1 MTVPADTCDTSAAR
15 TARVVLITGAV
26 QTGAAPARAAEAA
39 RAGARQ
45 AIGAGRPGDAQP
57 GASAPAGAPAHPPRA
72 GEQQAQAPSAPPA
85 ARPAPDA
92 AAVGRALAVG
102 FARRGWN
109 VALAAAAGDEA
120 RAAAALAAEVEAL
133 GRRAAVLAA
142 DLAVEA
148 DVARLVADCGAA
160 LGRPACVIAQAAPV
174 ADTARD
180 VGYASLAGA
189 MARSVAAPLVLA
201 RTLADATPDAARDD
215 ERERAVVI
223 HLLDETLFH
232 PAPERL
238 SHSLAQAAPLCM
250 PHPLTGTTMFAAL
263 LHPRLADCRRLYL
276 RNHEV
281 YMNIGAFEHEK
292 RGEQRVV
299 INVDLFVPLALTTP
313 VEDRLREVVD
323 YDLMKQSV
331 AQCVARGHI
340 HLQETLCDAIAASLL
355 AHDAVRAV
363 RVSTEKPDAYPD
375 CDAVGVEVFRIK
387 DEERA

>member
-1 MTVPADTCDTSAAR
+1 
-15 TARVVLITGAV
+15 
-26 QTGAAPARAAEAA
+26 
-39 RAGARQ
+39 Q

-120 RAAAALAAEVEAL
+120 RAAAALAAEVVAI
-133 GRRAAVLAA
+133 
-142 DLAVEA
+142 EA

-238 SHSLAQAAPLCM
+238 SHSLAQAAL
-250 PHPLTGTTMFAAL
+250 HRATAAQAL
-263 LHPRLADCRRLYL
+263 ALAPKVRVVGLVGGRAPRADDIADAACYLADAPGVTGATLTVDGGEHL
-276 RNHEV
+276 APPADERN
-281 YMNIGAFEHEK
+281 
-292 RGEQRVV
+292 
-299 INVDLFVPLALTTP
+299 
-313 VEDRLREVVD
+313 
-323 YDLMKQSV
+323 
-331 AQCVARGHI
+331 
-340 HLQETLCDAIAASLL
+340 
-355 AHDAVRAV
+355 
-363 RVSTEKPDAYPD
+363 
-375 CDAVGVEVFRIK
+375 
-387 DEERA
+387 

>member
-1 MTVPADTCDTSAAR
+1 
-15 TARVVLITGAV
+15 
-26 QTGAAPARAAEAA
+26 
-39 RAGARQ
+39 
-45 AIGAGRPGDAQP
+45 
-57 GASAPAGAPAHPPRA
+57 
-72 GEQQAQAPSAPPA
+72 
-85 ARPAPDA
+85 
-92 AAVGRALAVG
+92 RALAVG

-238 SHSLAQAAPLCM
+238 SHSLAQAAL
-250 PHPLTGTTMFAAL
+250 HRATAAQAL
-263 LHPRLADCRRLYL
+263 ALAPKVRVVGLVGGRAPRADDIADAACYLADAPGVTGATLTVDGGEHL
-276 RNHEV
+276 APPADERN
-281 YMNIGAFEHEK
+281 
-292 RGEQRVV
+292 
-299 INVDLFVPLALTTP
+299 
-313 VEDRLREVVD
+313 
-323 YDLMKQSV
+323 
-331 AQCVARGHI
+331 
-340 HLQETLCDAIAASLL
+340 
-355 AHDAVRAV
+355 
-363 RVSTEKPDAYPD
+363 
-375 CDAVGVEVFRIK
+375 
-387 DEERA
+387 

>member
-133 GRRAAVLAA
+133 GR
-142 DLAVEA
+142 
-148 DVARLVADCGAA
+148 
-160 LGRPACVIAQAAPV
+160 PACVIAQAAPV

-238 SHSLAQAAPLCM
+238 SHSLAQAAL
-250 PHPLTGTTMFAAL
+250 HRATAAQAL
-263 LHPRLADCRRLYL
+263 ALAPKVRVVGLVGGRAPRADDIADAACYLADAPGVTGATLTVDGGEHL
-276 RNHEV
+276 APPADERN
-281 YMNIGAFEHEK
+281 
-292 RGEQRVV
+292 
-299 INVDLFVPLALTTP
+299 
-313 VEDRLREVVD
+313 
-323 YDLMKQSV
+323 
-331 AQCVARGHI
+331 
-340 HLQETLCDAIAASLL
+340 
-355 AHDAVRAV
+355 
-363 RVSTEKPDAYPD
+363 
-375 CDAVGVEVFRIK
+375 
-387 DEERA
+387 

>member
-26 QTGAAPARAAEAA
+26 QTGAVPARAAEAA

-109 VALAAAAGDEA
+109 
-120 RAAAALAAEVEAL
+120 
-133 GRRAAVLAA
+133 
-142 DLAVEA
+142 
-148 DVARLVADCGAA
+148 VARLVADCGAA

-238 SHSLAQAAPLCM
+238 SHSLAQAAL
-250 PHPLTGTTMFAAL
+250 HRATAAQAL
-263 LHPRLADCRRLYL
+263 ALAPKVRVVGLVGGRAPRADDIADAACYLADAPGVTGATLTVDGGEHL
-276 RNHEV
+276 APPADERN
-281 YMNIGAFEHEK
+281 
-292 RGEQRVV
+292 
-299 INVDLFVPLALTTP
+299 
-313 VEDRLREVVD
+313 
-323 YDLMKQSV
+323 
-331 AQCVARGHI
+331 
-340 HLQETLCDAIAASLL
+340 
-355 AHDAVRAV
+355 
-363 RVSTEKPDAYPD
+363 
-375 CDAVGVEVFRIK
+375 
-387 DEERA
+387 

>member
-1 MTVPADTCDTSAAR
+1 MGASRCAGTS
-15 TARVVLITGAV
+15 
-26 QTGAAPARAAEAA
+26 PAR
-39 RAGARQ
+39 RR
-45 AIGAGRPGDAQP
+45 
-57 GASAPAGAPAHPPRA
+57 
-72 GEQQAQAPSAPPA
+72 EQQAQAPSAPPA

-120 RAAAALAAEVEAL
+120 RARAAALAAEVEAL

-238 SHSLAQAAPLCM
+238 SHSLAQAAL
-250 PHPLTGTTMFAAL
+250 HRATAAQAL
-263 LHPRLADCRRLYL
+263 ALAPKVRVVGLVGGRAPRADDIADAACYLADAPGVTGATLTVDGGEHL
-276 RNHEV
+276 APPADERN
-281 YMNIGAFEHEK
+281 
-292 RGEQRVV
+292 
-299 INVDLFVPLALTTP
+299 
-313 VEDRLREVVD
+313 
-323 YDLMKQSV
+323 
-331 AQCVARGHI
+331 
-340 HLQETLCDAIAASLL
+340 
-355 AHDAVRAV
+355 
-363 RVSTEKPDAYPD
+363 
-375 CDAVGVEVFRIK
+375 
-387 DEERA
+387 

>member
-26 QTGAAPARAAEAA
+26 QTGAAPAGAAPARAAEAA

-215 ERERAVVI
+215 EPERAVVI

-238 SHSLAQAAPLCM
+238 SHSLAQAAL
-250 PHPLTGTTMFAAL
+250 HRATAAQAL
-263 LHPRLADCRRLYL
+263 ALAPKVRVVGPVGGRAPRADDIADAACYLADAPGVTGATLTVDGGEHL
-276 RNHEV
+276 APPADERN
-281 YMNIGAFEHEK
+281 
-292 RGEQRVV
+292 
-299 INVDLFVPLALTTP
+299 
-313 VEDRLREVVD
+313 
-323 YDLMKQSV
+323 
-331 AQCVARGHI
+331 
-340 HLQETLCDAIAASLL
+340 
-355 AHDAVRAV
+355 
-363 RVSTEKPDAYPD
+363 
-375 CDAVGVEVFRIK
+375 
-387 DEERA
+387 

>member
-1 MTVPADTCDTSAAR
+1 
-15 TARVVLITGAV
+15 
-26 QTGAAPARAAEAA
+26 
-39 RAGARQ
+39 
-45 AIGAGRPGDAQP
+45 
-57 GASAPAGAPAHPPRA
+57 
-72 GEQQAQAPSAPPA
+72 PSAPPA

-142 DLAVEA
+142 DLAIEA

-238 SHSLAQAAPLCM
+238 SHSLAQAAL
-250 PHPLTGTTMFAAL
+250 HRATAAQAL
-263 LHPRLADCRRLYL
+263 ALAPKVRVVGLVGGRAPRADDIADAACYLADAPGVTGATLTVDGGEHL
-276 RNHEV
+276 APPADERN
-281 YMNIGAFEHEK
+281 
-292 RGEQRVV
+292 
-299 INVDLFVPLALTTP
+299 
-313 VEDRLREVVD
+313 
-323 YDLMKQSV
+323 
-331 AQCVARGHI
+331 
-340 HLQETLCDAIAASLL
+340 
-355 AHDAVRAV
+355 
-363 RVSTEKPDAYPD
+363 
-375 CDAVGVEVFRIK
+375 
-387 DEERA
+387 

>member
-26 QTGAAPARAAEAA
+26 QTGAAPAGAAPARAAEAA

-109 VALAAAAGDEA
+109 V
-120 RAAAALAAEVEAL
+120 ALAAEVEAL

-238 SHSLAQAAPLCM
+238 SHSLAQAAL
-250 PHPLTGTTMFAAL
+250 HRATAAQAL
-263 LHPRLADCRRLYL
+263 ALAPKVRVVGLVGGRAPRADDIADAACYLADAPGVTGATLTVDGGEHL
-276 RNHEV
+276 APPADERN
-281 YMNIGAFEHEK
+281 
-292 RGEQRVV
+292 
-299 INVDLFVPLALTTP
+299 
-313 VEDRLREVVD
+313 
-323 YDLMKQSV
+323 
-331 AQCVARGHI
+331 
-340 HLQETLCDAIAASLL
+340 
-355 AHDAVRAV
+355 
-363 RVSTEKPDAYPD
+363 
-375 CDAVGVEVFRIK
+375 
-387 DEERA
+387 

>member
-92 AAVGRALAVG
+92 AAVGR
-102 FARRGWN
+102 
-109 VALAAAAGDEA
+109 
-120 RAAAALAAEVEAL
+120 ALAAEVEAL

-238 SHSLAQAAPLCM
+238 SHSLAQAAL
-250 PHPLTGTTMFAAL
+250 HRATAAQAL
-263 LHPRLADCRRLYL
+263 ALAPKVRVVGLVGGRAPRADDIADAACYLADAPGVTGATLTVDGGEHL
-276 RNHEV
+276 APPADERN
-281 YMNIGAFEHEK
+281 
-292 RGEQRVV
+292 
-299 INVDLFVPLALTTP
+299 
-313 VEDRLREVVD
+313 
-323 YDLMKQSV
+323 
-331 AQCVARGHI
+331 
-340 HLQETLCDAIAASLL
+340 
-355 AHDAVRAV
+355 
-363 RVSTEKPDAYPD
+363 
-375 CDAVGVEVFRIK
+375 
-387 DEERA
+387 

>member
-1 MTVPADTCDTSAAR
+1 MSFRIHPGIVNDRPSRHLRHIRGPHRAGRADYGRRADGRRASARRRGGAGGRAASHRRRPAGRCAAR
-15 TARVVLITGAV
+15 R
-26 QTGAAPARAAEAA
+26 
-39 RAGARQ
+39 
-45 AIGAGRPGDAQP
+45 IGASRC
-57 GASAPAGAPAHPPRA
+57 AGTSPRA

-142 DLAVEA
+142 DLAIEA

-238 SHSLAQAAPLCM
+238 SHSLAQAAL
-250 PHPLTGTTMFAAL
+250 HRATAAQAL
-263 LHPRLADCRRLYL
+263 ALAPKVRVVGLVGGRAPRADDIADAACYLADAPGVTGATLTVDGGEHL
-276 RNHEV
+276 APPADERN
-281 YMNIGAFEHEK
+281 
-292 RGEQRVV
+292 
-299 INVDLFVPLALTTP
+299 
-313 VEDRLREVVD
+313 
-323 YDLMKQSV
+323 
-331 AQCVARGHI
+331 
-340 HLQETLCDAIAASLL
+340 
-355 AHDAVRAV
+355 
-363 RVSTEKPDAYPD
+363 
-375 CDAVGVEVFRIK
+375 
-387 DEERA
+387 

>member
-1 MTVPADTCDTSAAR
+1 M
-15 TARVVLITGAV
+15 
-26 QTGAAPARAAEAA
+26 
-39 RAGARQ
+39 
-45 AIGAGRPGDAQP
+45 GAGRPGDAQP

-142 DLAVEA
+142 DLAIEA

-238 SHSLAQAAPLCM
+238 SHSLAQAAL
-250 PHPLTGTTMFAAL
+250 HRATAAQAL
-263 LHPRLADCRRLYL
+263 ALAPKVRVVGLVGGRAPRADDIADAACYLADAPGVTGATLTVDGGEHL
-276 RNHEV
+276 APPADERN
-281 YMNIGAFEHEK
+281 
-292 RGEQRVV
+292 
-299 INVDLFVPLALTTP
+299 
-313 VEDRLREVVD
+313 
-323 YDLMKQSV
+323 
-331 AQCVARGHI
+331 
-340 HLQETLCDAIAASLL
+340 
-355 AHDAVRAV
+355 
-363 RVSTEKPDAYPD
+363 
-375 CDAVGVEVFRIK
+375 
-387 DEERA
+387 